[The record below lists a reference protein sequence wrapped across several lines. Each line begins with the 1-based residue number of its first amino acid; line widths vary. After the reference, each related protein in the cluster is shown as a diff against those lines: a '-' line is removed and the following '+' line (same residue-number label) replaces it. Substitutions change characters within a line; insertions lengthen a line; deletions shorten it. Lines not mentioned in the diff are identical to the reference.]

1 MQFSKLEI
9 HARRTEPQPI
19 VFPTYRL
26 NGQKVCKRCGIR
38 EAGGYAG
45 NGVILSDL
53 CVKCYRSAGR
63 ESKAEARSPKF
74 YHLEGKS

>member
-1 MQFSKLEI
+1 MQFSKIELPI
-9 HARRTEPQPI
+9 RNPEPPAI

-26 NGQKVCKRCGIR
+26 NGQKICKRCGIR

-53 CVKCYRSAGR
+53 CLKCYRAAGR
-63 ESKAEARSPKF
+63 ESKAEARNPKF
-74 YHLEGKS
+74 YCLEGKS